1 MKILPIFLFLCYN
14 QAMNFI
20 ISQVMGGIALILV
33 FISYFLNNK
42 IHFLIFYIIG
52 NIFYALS
59 YIFINALVAGI
70 NSCFSIIRCI
80 IIYIYDR
87 QEKKIPWFY
96 LPIFSFLY
104 IAVGIVFFENYYD
117 IIVMITPILF
127 TLAMMMENMELLRYF
142 MIIPNLMLV
151 FYGILNG
158 VYTSAVLDFIE
169 VIVISI
175 SIVGFYVGIMRK
187 KHFDK
192 EYEKSYKII
201 KNVLFKER
209 IN

>member
-1 MKILPIFLFLCYN
+1 
-14 QAMNFI
+14 MNFI

-52 NIFYALS
+52 NIFSALS
-59 YIFINALVAGI
+59 YIFINSLVAGI
-70 NSCFSIIRCI
+70 NICFSIIRFI
-80 IIYIYDR
+80 FLYIYDR

>member
-1 MKILPIFLFLCYN
+1 
-14 QAMNFI
+14 
-20 ISQVMGGIALILV
+20 
-33 FISYFLNNK
+33 
-42 IHFLIFYIIG
+42 
-52 NIFYALS
+52 
-59 YIFINALVAGI
+59 
-70 NSCFSIIRCI
+70 
-80 IIYIYDR
+80 
-87 QEKKIPWFY
+87 
-96 LPIFSFLY
+96 
-104 IAVGIVFFENYYD
+104 
-117 IIVMITPILF
+117 MITPILF

-175 SIVGFYVGIMRK
+175 SIVSFYVGIMRK